1 MDSFDYINASFIDV
15 RTHTCMKT
23 AQYQYLQG
31 YGEKKNAY
39 IAAQGIEL
47 FICEETVSSSFAVCI
62 VLGPVE
68 VSVER
73 FWRMIWEY
81 EVPTIVML
89 TQCSEAGK
97 VCMSDESTCEYI
109 YIVNVHKSKHT

>member
-1 MDSFDYINASFIDV
+1 
-15 RTHTCMKT
+15 MKT

-31 YGEKKNAY
+31 YGEEKYAY

-47 FICEETVSSSFAVCI
+47 FICEQTVSSSFAVYI
-62 VLGPVE
+62 VSGPVE

-97 VCMSDESTCEYI
+97 VRMSAGNTCEYI
-109 YIVNVHKSKHT
+109 YIVYVHKSKHTLCVCT